1 MVQVKARASRGTE
14 GGHMQNTDG
23 DAPKSSTGWR
33 RWKNEMKD
41 NRLGFLFIVIWMA
54 LGIPLLYF
62 ARMLR

>member
-1 MVQVKARASRGTE
+1 MIQVKARASCGAEVR
-14 GGHMQNTDG
+14 HMENTDG
-23 DAPKSSTGWR
+23 DAPKSSTVWR